1 MSERIKTIISIFA
14 GVPFALVYGGLARW
28 FFGSNPLRFN
38 ENGFGTLSL
47 AFLFLVPVA
56 IGALTVFFAPAHL
69 RASWVYA
76 LFMPWLSSFIAALVA
91 GVLALEAAICIAMA
105 LPILI
110 VMASGG
116 GLITFLIFKRFA
128 ESANTTM
135 LSLVLL
141 APFVFAPIESQ
152 FPVTDSYRTVH
163 TQIEIAASPE
173 SVWRNIIRV
182 APIQDNERTFS
193 WLFDMFGAPKPQE
206 ATLESERV
214 GVMRQGKFAGGL
226 FFHEKIVV
234 WQPNERLDFEI
245 TADNQIPHNTLAS
258 LAPWSEI
265 GGQYFAVPVASYHL
279 EPIGNGK
286 LILHLNSTHRLT
298 TRFNDYGGVWTDW
311 GMREFQN
318 QILYVVKARAE
329 AQK

>member
-1 MSERIKTIISIFA
+1 MERFKLFA
-14 GVPFALVYGGLARW
+14 SGLSGMPFGLLYGGLARW

-38 ENGFGTLSL
+38 ENGFGAVSL
-47 AFLFLVPVA
+47 AFLLLVPVA

-69 RASWVYA
+69 RASWPYA

-91 GVLALEAAICIAMA
+91 GILALEAAICIAMA
-105 LPILI
+105 LPILL

-116 GLITFLIFKRFA
+116 GLVMFLLFKRFD

-135 LSLVLL
+135 LSLALL
-141 APFVFAPIESQ
+141 APFIFAPLESQ
-152 FPVTDSYRTVH
+152 VPVADSYRTVH

-173 SVWRNIIRV
+173 VVWRNIIRV
-182 APIQDNERTFS
+182 APIQDGERTFS
-193 WLFDMFGAPKPQE
+193 LLFDVFGAPKPLE
-206 ATLESERV
+206 ATLDGQGL

-245 TADNQIPHNTLAS
+245 TADNQIPRSTLVS

-265 GGQYFAVPVASYHL
+265 GGKYFAVPQASYRI
-279 EPIGNGK
+279 EPLSNGK
-286 LILHLNSTHRLT
+286 LILHLSSTHRLT
-298 TRFNDYGGVWTDW
+298 TRFNDYGGWWTQW
-311 GMREFQN
+311 GLCEFQN
-318 QILYVVKARAE
+318 QILHVVKLRAE
-329 AQK
+329 SQR

>member
-1 MSERIKTIISIFA
+1 MERFKLFA
-14 GVPFALVYGGLARW
+14 SGLSGMPFGLLYGGLARW

-56 IGALTVFFAPAHL
+56 IGALTVFFAPSRL

-91 GVLALEAAICIAMA
+91 GILALEASICIAMA

-116 GLITFLIFKRFA
+116 GLITFLIFKRFG
-128 ESANTTM
+128 ESTNTTM

-141 APFVFAPIESQ
+141 APFVLAPIESQ
-152 FPVTDSYRTVH
+152 FPVADAYRTVH
-163 TQIEIAASPE
+163 TQIEIAASPVV
-173 SVWRNIIRV
+173 VWQNIIRV
-182 APIQDNERTFS
+182 APIQDNERAFS
-193 WLFDMFGAPKPQE
+193 WLFDVFGAPKPLE
-206 ATLESERV
+206 ATLNGAQS
-214 GVMRQGKFAGGL
+214 GAMRQGKFAGGL
-226 FFHEKIVV
+226 FFHENIVV

-245 TADNQIPHNTLAS
+245 TADNQIQRSGLVS

-265 GGQYFAVPVASYHL
+265 GGKYFAVPQASYRI
-279 EPIGNGK
+279 EPLGNGK
-286 LILHLNSTHRLT
+286 LILHLSSTHRLT
-298 TRFNDYGGVWTDW
+298 TRFNDYGGWWTEW
-311 GMREFQN
+311 GLREFQN
-318 QILYVVKARAE
+318 QILHVVKLRAE